1 MSGPPEC
8 GRMRREEPMTKL
20 QTIPEMELDLTS
32 EEGSVALDRI
42 LRELKDDDSIT
53 RLGSYDRVH
62 NRHNR

>member
-8 GRMRREEPMTKL
+8 GRTQRKEPMTKL